1 MIEFEDGRDRDQE
14 KDSFDEHP
22 DVERDSYRA
31 ARIAESA
38 DRHLHAAVVF
48 VEQRQ
53 YQRDDYIARHR
64 REQNV
69 PTKFNQSIHDID
81 SIR

>member
-1 MIEFEDGRDRDQE
+1 MIESEDCRYRGQE
-14 KDSFDEHP
+14 QQTFNEHP

-31 ARIAESA
+31 ARVAEST
-38 DRHLHAAVVF
+38 DRHLHGAVVF

-64 REQNV
+64 REQSV
-69 PTKFNQSIHDID
+69 PTYFYQSIHDID